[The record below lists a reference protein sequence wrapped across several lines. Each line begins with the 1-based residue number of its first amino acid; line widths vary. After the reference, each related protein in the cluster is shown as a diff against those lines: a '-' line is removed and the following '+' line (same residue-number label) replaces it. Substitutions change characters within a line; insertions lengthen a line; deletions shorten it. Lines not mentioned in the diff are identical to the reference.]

1 MVRQLNNP
9 SHVGAQSCAHA
20 LPCECIETAVSP
32 DHISFLFVY
41 FTGALPPY
49 PYELFEKKLGQ
60 KLLFF
65 GGGTMGIPKTN
76 AMRILEKEK
85 ISYEMHTYDASDGHI
100 DGAAVARKV

>member
-32 DHISFLFVY
+32 YHISFLFVY

-49 PYELFEKKLGQ
+49 PYELFEKSSTKNFRLASPQ
-60 KLLFF
+60 RHNI
-65 GGGTMGIPKTN
+65 GGKNHT
-76 AMRILEKEK
+76 KEVL
-85 ISYEMHTYDASDGHI
+85 S
-100 DGAAVARKV
+100 